1 MSSFHLQIVTP
12 DGLFYDGEAESIS
25 VRAVTGNLTILPR
38 HINFVTPLGMGAAKV
53 VTNGQPRMAACI
65 GGMLAVTDGQVRV
78 IATTFEW
85 VEQIDAAR
93 AQRALERAQQKL
105 AAPELLS
112 KQEYLLAEAELK
124 RALIRTNLVKP
135 Q

>member
-38 HINFVTPLGMGAAKV
+38 HINYVTPLGMGAAKV

-105 AAPELLS
+105 AAPEQLT
-112 KQEYLLAEAELK
+112 KQELALAEAELK
-124 RALIRTNLVKP
+124 RALVRTSLVKP

>member
-105 AAPELLS
+105 AAPDLLS

>member
-12 DGLFYDGEAESIS
+12 DGLSYDGEAESIS

>member
-93 AQRALERAQQKL
+93 AQRALESAQQKL
-105 AAPELLS
+105 AAPDQLS
-112 KQEYLLAEAELK
+112 KQELALAEAELK
-124 RALIRTNLVKP
+124 RALVRTSLVKP

>member
-25 VRAVTGNLTILPR
+25 VRAVTGNLAILPR

-105 AAPELLS
+105 AAPDQLS
-112 KQEYLLAEAELK
+112 KQELALAEAELK
-124 RALIRTNLVKP
+124 RALVRTSLVNP

>member
-1 MSSFHLQIVTP
+1 MSTFHLQIVTP
-12 DGLFYDGEAESIS
+12 DGLFFDGEAESIS

-105 AAPELLS
+105 AAPDQLS
-112 KQEYLLAEAELK
+112 KQELALAEAELK
-124 RALIRTNLVKP
+124 RALVRTSLVNP

>member
-1 MSSFHLQIVTP
+1 MSTFHLQIVTP

-105 AAPELLS
+105 AAPDQLS
-112 KQEYLLAEAELK
+112 KQELALAEAELK
-124 RALIRTNLVKP
+124 RALVRTSLVKP

>member
-65 GGMLAVTDGQVRV
+65 GGMLAVTDGHVRV

-105 AAPELLS
+105 AAPDLLS

>member
-78 IATTFEW
+78 ISTTFEW

>member
-1 MSSFHLQIVTP
+1 MSTFHLQIVTP

-53 VTNGQPRMAACI
+53 MTNGQPRMAACI

-105 AAPELLS
+105 AAPDQLS
-112 KQEYLLAEAELK
+112 KQELALAEAELK
-124 RALIRTNLVKP
+124 RALVRTSLVNP

>member
-53 VTNGQPRMAACI
+53 MTNGQPRMAACI

-105 AAPELLS
+105 AAPDQLS
-112 KQEYLLAEAELK
+112 KQELALAEAELK
-124 RALIRTNLVKP
+124 RALVRTSLVKP

>member
-105 AAPELLS
+105 AAPDQLS
-112 KQEYLLAEAELK
+112 KQELALAEAELK
-124 RALIRTNLVKP
+124 RALVRTSLVKP

>member
-105 AAPELLS
+105 AAPDQLS
-112 KQEYLLAEAELK
+112 KQELALAEAELK
-124 RALIRTNLVKP
+124 RALVRTSLVNP